1 MPAFTA
7 GMVRH
12 LKGRRLIDSK
22 ERHDQRQV
30 VSKLELPARTIARVI
45 ITLVII
51 WLLTRLWSVLLLGFI
66 ALLVAAA
73 LDPAVRRL
81 ERRGFKRPLA
91 VGTVFLTLVAG
102 IVLVLGLVVPP
113 LIDDG
118 REFAQELPG
127 YVDDAQSILNQ
138 NPDIYQR
145 LHEASQRG
153 AADPTA
159 IFGGL
164 LTFSFGLIGAISNTL
179 IVLVLAIYILVDG
192 ARIYSWMVRYL
203 PVKQRER
210 LDRAI
215 PEVSSVVS
223 GYVAGQ
229 TLTSALFG
237 IFTFILLTAL
247 DVPQALFL
255 AILAAFADA
264 IPIAGVVIATI
275 PAVLLAFSVSVPA
288 AIIVFAAYMVYQ
300 QIENYIIVPRVYKN
314 TLQISSFA
322 VLVAVLVGG
331 ELLGIIGVLLALPIA
346 AAVPVLERIW
356 IGDDHPWLKRARKG
370 ETPESAVQ
378 AASTDGWPR

>member
-1 MPAFTA
+1 M
-7 GMVRH
+7 
-12 LKGRRLIDSK
+12 
-22 ERHDQRQV
+22 
-30 VSKLELPARTIARVI
+30 SKLELPGRTIVRVI
-45 ITLVII
+45 LTLVII
-51 WLLTRLWSVLLLGFI
+51 YLLTRLWSVLLLGII

-73 LDPAVRRL
+73 LDPLVRKL
-81 ERRGFKRPLA
+81 EKRGFKRPIA
-91 VGTVFLTLVAG
+91 VGTVFVGLVAS
-102 IVLVLGLVVPP
+102 LVLLIGLVVPP

-118 REFAQELPG
+118 RDFAENLPE

-145 LHEASQRG
+145 LQEAAQRG

-159 IFGGL
+159 IFGGF

-179 IVLVLAIYILVDG
+179 IIFVLAIYILVDG
-192 ARIYSWMVRYL
+192 ARIYAWMVRYL
-203 PVKQRER
+203 PEKQRIR
-210 LDRAI
+210 LDQAI

-229 TLTSALFG
+229 LLTSALFG
-237 IFTFILLTAL
+237 IFTFIVLTAL

-264 IPIAGVVIATI
+264 IPIAGVIIATI
-275 PAVLLAFSVSVPA
+275 PAVLLAFSVSVPT
-288 AIIVFAAYMVYQ
+288 AIIVFIAYMIYQ

-331 ELLGIIGVLLALPIA
+331 ELLGITGVLLALPIA
-346 AAVPVLERIW
+346 AAIPVIERIW
-356 IGDDHPWLKRARKG
+356 IGEDHPWTIRAKRSGVDPAPNRQ
-370 ETPESAVQ
+370 S
-378 AASTDGWPR
+378 STDGWPR